1 LILFKILFWIV
12 LAIAIYVY
20 QLRHVAP
27 AAGIGVLA
35 ACVFAADIWVAYRR
49 PPADPTGVG
58 ELLDKPE
65 WRVHKLG
72 LWLMAAIA
80 LVFSATTLLRFLNG
94 GH

>member
-1 LILFKILFWIV
+1 MLIKILFWIV

-20 QLRHVAP
+20 QLGHVAA

-49 PPADPTGVG
+49 QPADPSGIG

-65 WRVHKLG
+65 WRLHKLG
-72 LWLMAAIA
+72 LWLMAAVA
-80 LVFSATTLLRFLNG
+80 LVFSATTLLRFLSG